1 MQLSASM
8 QAWHR
13 RARHLR
19 RTVRARLRRD
29 GATAALLVV
38 LALGLGEPLVCII
51 HCQFWLPIVL
61 PSLASAHHYH
71 THATAVPS
79 NSEPLLTTGGAATL
93 PGIASCLM
101 RQGPLTDSDLS
112 IPVPA
117 SPVHEMVLAIVALL
131 AVVPLISRVSPAP
144 LTHPPCVVFP
154 PPLRPPNLRAA

>member
-117 SPVHEMVLAIVALL
+117 SPVHEMVLAIVASL
-131 AVVPLISRVSPAP
+131 AVSLLISILPAP
-144 LTHPPCVVFP
+144 PSVDP
-154 PPLRPPNLRAA
+154 PPISYPPPPRPPNLLPA

>member
-1 MQLSASM
+1 
-8 QAWHR
+8 
-13 RARHLR
+13 
-19 RTVRARLRRD
+19 
-29 GATAALLVV
+29 VV

>member
-1 MQLSASM
+1 
-8 QAWHR
+8 
-13 RARHLR
+13 
-19 RTVRARLRRD
+19 
-29 GATAALLVV
+29 LVV